1 MTLRLIGICLS
12 LGPAI
17 LVEQSSK
24 VDLKADEAAIRAL
37 IVQSGRFPTTTDE
50 IVWTGA
56 MKRPRVGSQPGEL
69 YPASPG

>member
-17 LVEQSSK
+17 LVGQSSK

-50 IVWTGA
+50 IVWTG
-56 MKRPRVGSQPGEL
+56 L
-69 YPASPG
+69 